1 MENDKP
7 SYQEIENELNEY
19 KQLLWQL
26 SDEYKLNLGRAEKEL
41 EEQIEKYKQLEKEK
55 STAPNT
61 GSEPSFISK
70 LGLPACILHQDGT
83 IASYNNKFKF
93 LIELMS
99 YEIED
104 LQNISFLLK
113 KDTSN
118 QLAEKYENYKAGENG
133 IFQSIFKVKN
143 SFQGIINILLRIYST
158 DETKESLAIFMEIN
172 NHEISELCDGNQV
185 KNNPEN
191 QSKEKNDTN
200 SQEFNSLKTDIL
212 VFAEKYEVYSEM
224 QKLFSEKK
232 PKSDSDKQVLKEIN
246 NVFDLESTRAKLL
259 EKLGAQFKSFVQDF
273 SRKYD
278 DLTSNEEKHCM
289 LIKAGLTYKEIA
301 ALMDIS
307 INGVKIARNRL
318 RKKLDLEN
326 EIKTSDFIDQF

>member
-1 MENDKP
+1 MENEKP
-7 SYQEIENELNEY
+7 SYQEVENELNEY

-41 EEQIEKYKQLEKEK
+41 QEQIEKYKQLEKEK
-55 STAPNT
+55 GSSTTAT
-61 GSEPSFISK
+61 ESSFISK
-70 LGLPACILHQDGT
+70 LGLPACILRQDGT
-83 IASYNNKFKF
+83 IANYNNKFKF

-99 YEIED
+99 FEIED

-118 QLAEKYENYKAGENG
+118 QLAEKYENYKTGENG

-143 SFQGIINILLRIYST
+143 SFQGIINILVRIYHP
-158 DETKESLAIFMEIN
+158 DEMNESLALFIEIN
-172 NHEISELCDGNQV
+172 SQEISELSGNTEIP
-185 KNNPEN
+185 KNQEKQEP
-191 QSKEKNDTN
+191 EKNDTA
-200 SQEFNSLKTDIL
+200 SQEYNSLRTDIL
-212 VFAEKYEVYSEM
+212 VFAEKYEVYSGL
-224 QKLFSEKK
+224 QKIISGKKAKDPEAEKL
-232 PKSDSDKQVLKEIN
+232 QKEIN
-246 NVFDLESTRAKLL
+246 AVFALENDRAKLL
-259 EKLGAQFKSFVQDF
+259 EKLEIQFKSFNHEF
-273 SRKYD
+273 SNKYE